1 MQGKDYIMANTIDT
15 AFIKQFESEVHLAY
29 QRMGSKL
36 MNTVRNVSNVAGS
49 VVRFQKIGTGTASTK
64 SRNGMV
70 TPMELTHTTV
80 EATLADYYA
89 AEYID
94 KLDELKT
101 NIDERQAIATSAAA
115 ALGRKTDEIL
125 VTAMDAGAN
134 STQLHDTSSA
144 VEKADLLSAF
154 ETFGTANIPEDGQRY
169 IAMHPKGFADLFL
182 IEEFASSDY
191 VGDQNLPYAGGM
203 TMKNFLGFNIM
214 STSAITAGNGMVT
227 PMELTHTTVEATLA
241 DYYAAEYIDKLDEL
255 KTNIDERQA
264 IATSAAAALG
274 RKTDEIL
281 VTAMDA
287 GANSTQLHDTSSA
300 VEKADLLSAFET
312 FGTANIPEDGQR
324 YIAMHPKG
332 FADLFLIEEF
342 ASSDYVG
349 DQNLPYAG
357 GMTMKNFLGFNI
369 MSTSAIT
376 AGKNLAYHTSS
387 VGLGIGANVT
397 TELNYVPEKV
407 SHLATSMMS
416 MGASV
421 IDDNGI
427 YELLD
432 NN

>member
-1 MQGKDYIMANTIDT
+1 MANTIDT

-36 MNTVRNVSNVAGS
+36 MNTVRQVNNVNGS

-70 TPMELTHTTV
+70 TPMELAHTTV
-80 EATLADYYA
+80 EATLSDFYA

-125 VTAMDAGAN
+125 YSAMDSGAN
-134 STQLHDTSSA
+134 STQIHDTSSA
-144 VEKADLLSAF
+144 VEKADILTVF
-154 ETFGTANIPEDGQRY
+154 ETFGTANIPEDGGRY
-169 IAMHPKGFADLFL
+169 IAMHPKGYADLFL
-182 IEEFASSDY
+182 INEFASSDF
-191 VGDQNLPYAGGM
+191 VGDQNLPFAGGM
-203 TMKNFLGFNIM
+203 TMKEFLGFKI
-214 STSAITAGNGMVT
+214 
-227 PMELTHTTVEATLA
+227 
-241 DYYAAEYIDKLDEL
+241 
-255 KTNIDERQA
+255 
-264 IATSAAAALG
+264 
-274 RKTDEIL
+274 
-281 VTAMDA
+281 
-287 GANSTQLHDTSSA
+287 
-300 VEKADLLSAFET
+300 F
-312 FGTANIPEDGQR
+312 
-324 YIAMHPKG
+324 
-332 FADLFLIEEF
+332 
-342 ASSDYVG
+342 
-349 DQNLPYAG
+349 
-357 GMTMKNFLGFNI
+357 
-369 MSTSAIT
+369 STSAIT
-376 AGKNLAYHTSS
+376 AGKNIAYHTTA

-421 IDDNGI
+421 IDDNGV